1 MDMRDDQAVVALVLR
16 ARVGD
21 QAAWNEIVERYAPL
35 LWSVCSRYGLSRD
48 EAEDV
53 GQTVWLRLVEHLAVI
68 REPAALPG
76 WLAVTTQRECLTVL
90 RARHSRD
97 NLVAA
102 AEADATA
109 RTAPPVEEPMLIAER
124 NAAIR
129 AAFAELPPRC
139 QQLLALLAHD
149 PPLTYAEI
157 SGKLG
162 LPIGGLGP
170 RRGRCLDKLRQS
182 QQLAA
187 LILADTGALEGGEGH
202 DQPMVER

>member
-1 MDMRDDQAVVALVLR
+1 MRDDPAVVDLVLR
-16 ARVGD
+16 ARSGD
-21 QAAWNEIVERYAPL
+21 QAAWNEIVKRYAPL
-35 LWSVCSRYGLSRD
+35 LWSICRRYRLADD
-48 EAEDV
+48 EAEDL

-76 WLAVTTQRECLTVL
+76 WLAVTTRRECLTVL
-90 RARHSRD
+90 RVRHSRD
-97 NLVAA
+97 NVVAA
-102 AEADATA
+102 AEADAVA
-109 RTAPPVEEPMLIAER
+109 QAAPSVEEPVLIAER

-139 QQLLALLAHD
+139 RQLLSLLARD

-157 SGKLG
+157 GARLG

-170 RRGRCLDKLRQS
+170 RRGRCLERLRQC
-182 QQLAA
+182 QPLAA
-187 LILADTGALEGGEGH
+187 LIEADTGVLEGGERH

>member
-1 MDMRDDQAVVALVLR
+1 MRDDPAVVDLVLR
-16 ARVGD
+16 ARSGD

-35 LWSVCSRYGLSRD
+35 LWSICRTYRLADD
-48 EAEDV
+48 EAEDL

-76 WLAVTTQRECLTVL
+76 WLAVTTRRECLTVL

-97 NLVAA
+97 NVVAA
-102 AEADATA
+102 AEAGAVA
-109 RTAPPVEEPMLIAER
+109 QAAPSVEEPVLIAER

-139 QQLLALLAHD
+139 RQLLSLLARD

-157 SGKLG
+157 STRLG

-170 RRGRCLDKLRQS
+170 RRGRCLERLRQC
-182 QQLAA
+182 QPLAA
-187 LILADTGALEGGEGH
+187 LIEADTGVLEGGERH

>member
-1 MDMRDDQAVVALVLR
+1 MRDDPAVVDLVLR
-16 ARVGD
+16 ARSGD
-21 QAAWNEIVERYAPL
+21 QAAWNELVKRYAPL
-35 LWSVCSRYGLSRD
+35 LWSICRRYRLADD
-48 EAEDV
+48 EAEDL

-76 WLAVTTQRECLTVL
+76 WLAVTTRRECLTVL
-90 RARHSRD
+90 RARQSRD
-97 NLVAA
+97 NVVAA
-102 AEADATA
+102 AEADAVA
-109 RTAPPVEEPMLIAER
+109 QAAPSVEEPVLIAER

-139 QQLLALLAHD
+139 RQLLSLLARD

-157 SGKLG
+157 STRLG

-170 RRGRCLDKLRQS
+170 RRGRCLERLRQS
-182 QQLAA
+182 QPLAA
-187 LILADTGALEGGEGH
+187 LIEADTGVLEGGERH